1 MHLPPDWFHPADA
14 KGDAKWM
21 WPALWLRKIAYFPHM
36 QKTWLGAP
44 ATIVASDSPPVPLG
58 PNTQQSCLFLLPD
71 HANLSPPLKTEQ
83 GHLIRFYTVVPIYA
97 AEREYELQH
106 GMKPFLHRLVEHE
119 VPMTVDINR
128 PSFA

>member
-1 MHLPPDWFHPADA
+1 MDVASAVASQNCILSTYAENMA
-14 KGDAKWM
+14 GSSGDDCCKRLSSGSA
-21 WPALWLRKIAYFPHM
+21 WPQHSAVMSVFVAGSCQFESAIEDRA
-36 QKTWLGAP
+36 G
-44 ATIVASDSPPVPLG
+44 ASDS
-58 PNTQQSCLFLLPD
+58 LL
-71 HANLSPPLKTEQ
+71 HS
-83 GHLIRFYTVVPIYA
+83 VPIYA